1 MKILRWL
8 LSVAIFLGI
17 AGLIIFRPMP
27 ILIYNK
33 LPHIPFVGRALYV
46 LVLAC
51 LLCLYRVVRG
61 PTSADRIMALDI
73 MGIMIIGMCAV
84 LTIATG
90 RGWYMDVGIA
100 WALQSFITV
109 LALSKH
115 LEGRNL
121 DA

>member
-1 MKILRWL
+1 MKL
-8 LSVAIFLGI
+8 LQWFLSAVLLISI
-17 AGLIIFRPMP
+17 AALIIFRPLP
-27 ILIYNK
+27 ILFYPK
-33 LPHIPFVGRALYV
+33 LPHIPFVGRAIYI
-46 LVLAC
+46 LVLSC

-61 PTSADRIMALDI
+61 PTSADRIMAIDI

>member
-1 MKILRWL
+1 MKFIRWL
-8 LSVAIFLGI
+8 LSAALMIGI
-17 AGLIIFRPMP
+17 AGLIILRPFP
-27 ILIYNK
+27 ILFYPK
-33 LPHIPFVGRALYV
+33 LPYIPFVGRALYV
-46 LVLAC
+46 LVLSC

-61 PTSADRIMALDI
+61 PTSADRIMAIDI
-73 MGIMIIGMCAV
+73 MGIMIVGMCAV
-84 LTIATG
+84 LTVATG
-90 RGWYMDVGIA
+90 RGWYMDIGIA